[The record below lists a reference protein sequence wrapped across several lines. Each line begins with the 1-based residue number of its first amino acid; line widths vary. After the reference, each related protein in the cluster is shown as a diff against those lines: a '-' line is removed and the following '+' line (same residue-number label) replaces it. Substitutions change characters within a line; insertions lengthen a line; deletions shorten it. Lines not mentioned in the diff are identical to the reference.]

1 MTKLKLR
8 DFVRPIGKPLSTKGG
23 RGIYPTVY
31 VDVSTQTC
39 GPRLRRDLMV
49 AIPDFPVR
57 ESCMV
62 KVKTPY
68 VFDPDQAALAA
79 AQWGSDGDQPVD
91 RPWLKSWYFP
101 ADAFDP
107 WPRKQ
112 PAGLCCW
119 HCTCE
124 FDWAPFPLPRSRD
137 AAHGR
142 WRVLAGRFC
151 GPSCAKAYAK
161 YSGLYINLSEVFGW
175 IDEIAATYFGYR
187 TAKGHTAVTPI
198 APKKELL
205 RKFCGPKGLTIEQF
219 RTLIAHGRT
228 LNLLDPGFITI
239 KQVVEA
245 EDTIA
250 RMKLVKSSTCPVH
263 RENPDDI
270 KTIEDM
276 VKVRRPVFGGRGA
289 RPISA
294 FFGKKEPAEIQQ

>member
-124 FDWAPFPLPRSRD
+124 FDWAPFHCRD
-137 AAHGR
+137 PAM
-142 WRVLAGRFC
+142 L
-151 GPSCAKAYAK
+151 
-161 YSGLYINLSEVFGW
+161 
-175 IDEIAATYFGYR
+175 
-187 TAKGHTAVTPI
+187 HTADGEFSREGSAGPR
-198 APKKELL
+198 AP
-205 RKFCGPKGLTIEQF
+205 RRMPS
-219 RTLIAHGRT
+219 TL
-228 LNLLDPGFITI
+228 
-239 KQVVEA
+239 V
-245 EDTIA
+245 
-250 RMKLVKSSTCPVH
+250 ST
-263 RENPDDI
+263 
-270 KTIEDM
+270 
-276 VKVRRPVFGGRGA
+276 
-289 RPISA
+289 
-294 FFGKKEPAEIQQ
+294 